1 MRTVH
6 NFKQGDDAWHAH
18 RRASFNASEAP
29 VVMGVSPYQTRSDLL
44 QEKAIGN
51 AAEVSAGTQ
60 ALFDRGHDYEAIA
73 RPWAEEI
80 IGTDLYP
87 IVASLDVDGLP
98 LSASYD
104 GATMDEDV
112 IFEHKTANKDLLE
125 ALNRGEIPSQYRP
138 QMEQQLLILG
148 AKRCLFMAS
157 AGDQEAMR
165 FAWYESDPQLRAML
179 LAAWQQFKIDLANY
193 QHVEHIP
200 AAVATPTMAL
210 PALSIQVNGSISLI
224 DNLAL
229 FGEKLTEF
237 IGNVNR
243 EPDTDEDFANL
254 EAAVKT
260 LQTAQDA
267 LEAAESSALAQ
278 TASIDEMRRTV
289 AMYAKLARDNRLMF
303 KKLVDAKKESLRAKI
318 VGEGVMALR
327 EHIDGLNK
335 RLGKSYMPT
344 VSADFSGAAKGKRT
358 ITSLRSAVSDEL
370 ARAKIA
376 ASAVADGI
384 QVNLNTLREL
394 AKDHAFLFADAGAI
408 VLKAPDDLTAL
419 VKLRIAEHQAAE
431 QKRLDAEREKIRA
444 EEAEKLARQQAA
456 QVAPPPTATPA
467 IAPVAAQ
474 PAPIIAPPAWG
485 GGVPK
490 KVQRPPDAAIIRAVA
505 QAFGVDD
512 ETAMDWVSSMDFSEL
527 AA

>member
-1 MRTVH
+1 MKIIQH
-6 NFKQGDDAWHAH
+6 QQGTPGWHAA
-18 RRASFNASEAP
+18 RAWPAHPASEAAIA
-29 VVMGVSPYQTRSDLL
+29 MGLSPYKSRTDLL
-44 QEKAIGN
+44 REKATGD
-51 AAEVSAGTQ
+51 VPDVDAGTQ
-60 ALFDRGHDYEAIA
+60 ARFDAGHATEASA
-73 RPWAEEI
+73 RAILEAE
-80 IGTDLYP
+80 IGDELYP
-87 IVASLDVDGLP
+87 VTATDDDGYLLASSDGINMAGDVG
-98 LSASYD
+98 
-104 GATMDEDV
+104 
-112 IFEHKTANKDLLE
+112 FEHKLWSEERAAALRAGDLLPQDWPQAE
-125 ALNRGEIPSQYRP
+125 QNIRVFGLDKLIFVVSDGTKDKRELLEYRAVP
-138 QMEQQLLILG
+138 GRIEKVM
-148 AKRCLFMAS
+148 
-157 AGDQEAMR
+157 
-165 FAWYESDPQLRAML
+165 
-179 LAAWQQFKIDLANY
+179 AAWAQFDADLADFKPAEY
-193 QHVEHIP
+193 IP
-200 AAVATPTMAL
+200 AAVAAPTLAL
-210 PALSIQVNGSISLI
+210 PALSIQVKGEIALI
-224 DNLAL
+224 DNLPA
-229 FGEKLTEF
+229 FGEALTAFCKRIPAKPSTDQEF
-237 IGNVNR
+237 A
-243 EPDTDEDFANL
+243 DCK
-254 EAAVKT
+254 EACKR
-260 LQTAQDA
+260 LQEAQDA
-267 LEAAESSALAQ
+267 LDAAEAQALGQVA
-278 TASIDEMRRTV
+278 TFDAMKRTK
-289 AMYAKLARDNRLMF
+289 AMLWDLARTTRLATE
-303 KKLVDAKKESLRAKI
+303 KLVAAREQAIKGEIVQEGKDAFA
-318 VGEGVMALR
+318 A
-327 EHIDGLNK
+327 HIDGLNK
-335 RLGKSYMPT
+335 RLGKPYMPA
-344 VSADFSGAAKGKRT
+344 VAADFAGAAKNKRT
-358 ITSLRSAVSDEL
+358 IASLRSAVSDEL